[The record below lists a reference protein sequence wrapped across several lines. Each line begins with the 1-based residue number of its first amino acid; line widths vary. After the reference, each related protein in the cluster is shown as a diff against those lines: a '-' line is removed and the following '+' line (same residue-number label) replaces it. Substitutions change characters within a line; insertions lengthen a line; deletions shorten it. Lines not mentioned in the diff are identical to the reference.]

1 MGLKHVSD
9 ITYLIFRLIFWRKF
23 MFLWFWNIFVIFSI
37 FLNNLSTQNPDKML
51 TRNFFTFFVIPKNKK
66 KRSRIAANFQAK
78 KIMLILPF
86 EFFDVRSGSFKSNT
100 KHSLLLLWFS
110 TWCLPIDDNQELE
123 RKLKTCLR
131 LWRIESFHP
140 AVLLRKNGNILS
152 IFRRISPN
160 RNRLFGDA

>member
-1 MGLKHVSD
+1 
-9 ITYLIFRLIFWRKF
+9 
-23 MFLWFWNIFVIFSI
+23 
-37 FLNNLSTQNPDKML
+37 ML
-51 TRNFFTFFVIPKNKK
+51 TRNFFTFFIISKK
-66 KRSRIAANFQAK
+66 KNDPNRLFGIVVNFRT
-78 KIMLILPF
+78 KILILPF